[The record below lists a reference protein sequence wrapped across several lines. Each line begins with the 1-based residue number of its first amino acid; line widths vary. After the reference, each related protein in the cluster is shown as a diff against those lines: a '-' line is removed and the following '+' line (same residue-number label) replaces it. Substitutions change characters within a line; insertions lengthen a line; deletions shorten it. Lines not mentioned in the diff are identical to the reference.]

1 MASVLSTA
9 PRFASP
15 VVVAAL
21 VDSLGSGAYLGLS
34 IVMLT
39 RYVGLPALT
48 AAGFLSA
55 AGVVA
60 FLLLV
65 PLGLLAERIGARTM
79 LVTLHA
85 TRAGAYALMLLRP
98 PAALVLVLLCVVTAG
113 ERSAIPMLQTLA
125 AEQNESDRVKTMA
138 RVRVMQNTG
147 MSIGAGLAALAL
159 TVRSTTG
166 LVAVV
171 LWNIL
176 SYLGAG
182 ALLLRGPRR
191 TPTPPPASPAAR
203 TPRFV
208 MLRDGRFAAATV
220 LCAVLGLHAPVLTF
234 AVPLWV
240 TSRTSLPSGVL
251 PALVLCNT
259 VSVVLLQVRLSKGTD
274 ETRGAGRALS
284 QSGLLLALTALL
296 MACTLAV
303 PGGWNAAAVLV
314 AAILAQAGAEMRQQ
328 AGAWG
333 LSYALSPIEHRA
345 RYLSFFSLGSVARN
359 AVAPI
364 LLTAVIAAPG
374 AWGWLVLAL
383 GMAVTS
389 LLAIL
394 LTAQW
399 TR

>member
-1 MASVLSTA
+1 MAAVLSTA

-55 AGVVA
+55 AGIVA

-65 PLGLLAERIGARTM
+65 PLGLVAERIGARAM
-79 LVTLHA
+79 LVALHA
-85 TRAGAYALMLLRP
+85 TRAGAYALLLLRP

-125 AEQNESDRVKTMA
+125 AELSESDRVKTMA

-191 TPTPPPASPAAR
+191 TPTPPPATPATR
-203 TPRFV
+203 TRRFV
-208 MLRDGRFAAATV
+208 MLRDRRFATATV
-220 LCAVLGLHAPVLTF
+220 LCAVLGLHAPVLGF

-240 TSRTSLPSGVL
+240 TSRTSLPNGVL

-259 VSVVLLQVRLSKGTD
+259 VSVVLLQVRLSKGTH

-303 PGGWNAAAVLV
+303 PGGWDAAVLV

-364 LLTAVIAAPG
+364 LLTAVVAAPG
-374 AWGWLVLAL
+374 AWGWLALAL

-394 LTAQW
+394 LTGHW

>member
-1 MASVLSTA
+1 MASVLSAA

-98 PAALVLVLLCVVTAG
+98 PAALVLVLLCAVTAG

-191 TPTPPPASPAAR
+191 TPAPPPASPATR

-303 PGGWNAAAVLV
+303 PGGWAVAILV

-374 AWGWLVLAL
+374 AWGWLALAL

-389 LLAIL
+389 LLAVL
-394 LTAQW
+394 LTSHW